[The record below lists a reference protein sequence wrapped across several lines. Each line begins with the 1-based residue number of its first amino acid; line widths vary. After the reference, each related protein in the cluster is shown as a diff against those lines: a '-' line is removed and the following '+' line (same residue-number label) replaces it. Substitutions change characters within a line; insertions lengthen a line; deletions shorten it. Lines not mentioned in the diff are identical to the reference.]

1 MKLDVELLHQLF
13 ERVASFTD
21 YEPTFVWWYL
31 HLMLHLI
38 LIVNTSIKINIKNYL
53 SLMLVLPI
61 THPIFTWSSPR
72 NNFVQLLFCVMNLM
86 KRTGQRTRSL
96 TSSSRVRDYLNAATS
111 LLLNPVDLLKNQ
123 IVSFKQS

>member
-21 YEPTFVWWYL
+21 YQPTFVWWYL

-38 LIVNTSIKINIKNYL
+38 LILYQFKFTKKKYL

-96 TSSSRVRDYLNAATS
+96 TASSRVGDNLNAATS
-111 LLLNPVDLLKNQ
+111 LLLDPVDLLK
-123 IVSFKQS
+123 